1 MNEYYK
7 SNIDHVIVRS
17 RLNGKRC
24 NLKQRLK
31 SYKDRRECKKRI
43 KKHECRKDYMWNPRY
58 LLKGVIKSVR
68 LENA

>member
-7 SNIDHVIVRS
+7 SNIYHVIVRS

-43 KKHECRKDYMWNPRY
+43 KQHECRKDYMWNLR
-58 LLKGVIKSVR
+58 
-68 LENA
+68 